1 MVGLAIPFG
10 KDDEK
15 IFVGSDPNKLKQDG
29 TATVCG
35 KIPCSC
41 RFVRVLHASAALR
54 KTKPLANQR
63 LLIMK
68 PSNDHR
74 PVAIY
79 Y

>member
-1 MVGLAIPFG
+1 VGLAIPFG

-15 IFVGSDPNKLKQDG
+15 IFVGSDPNQLKLDG

-35 KIPCSC
+35 KIPCLC

-54 KTKPLANQR
+54 KTKALSNQR
-63 LLIMK
+63 VLIVK
-68 PSNDHR
+68 PANGR
-74 PVAIY
+74 LPVAIY